1 MKLSCNDL
9 GGKDCTHTV
18 EGKTADEVKRK
29 MWEHARRDHAD
40 VLAGMDEETRKGME
54 ARMDEVL
61 ANR

>member
-1 MKLSCNDL
+1 MKLSCQDL
-9 GGKDCTHTV
+9 GGKDCTYTV
-18 EGKTADEVKRK
+18 EGKSADEVKRK

-40 VLAGMDEETRKGME
+40 VLAGMDEEKRKGME

>member
-1 MKLSCNDL
+1 MKLSCQDL
-9 GGKDCTHTV
+9 GGKDCTYAV
-18 EGKTADEVKRK
+18 EGKSADEVKRK

-40 VLAGMDEETRKGME
+40 ILAGMNEEKRKGME